1 MTTAAAPPRTA
12 APLSTRRDAFG
23 AARVVAIML
32 TRRCDIACG
41 HCSVVSG
48 PDVRGPEPSLDELRA
63 AVRAAAAAGAGA
75 IQLTGG
81 EPMLRRDVALELL
94 REARRAGIAS
104 AITTNGSWG
113 RTLDEARATLRELL
127 DAGLGLLTISWD
139 RWHEEQL
146 GSAPAMNV
154 VRAAHELAVLV
165 HANVVRDGADTGVER
180 LADALAAYP
189 NVRLRFYDAQPVGR
203 AKAFDRTAMRH
214 EIGGFCRAA
223 WFPAVTDD
231 GRVTACNGPAYF
243 AKPGSPLL
251 MGSTREAPL
260 HELFA
265 RHRDDPVVQAIRA
278 YGPLRLR
285 EELERLPGFESFP
298 FRATYGGMCELCLQ
312 ITSDPGAVA
321 ALREHLAEPRRTA
334 ERAAVLRLISEARA
348 GGQLDSAWAN
358 GVGAARVFLA
368 AARNGGVLPRHAEQV
383 LGRADLDWRR
393 RADYLV
399 ACGLAR
405 PLVRLADDPEVTRFA
420 PGFFRDAIRVAAT
433 RAAMND
439 LVKREALRLLDG
451 VLGRVGVRGVL
462 LKGTALLATTPAAE
476 AGALR
481 ATGDV
486 DVLVTGGAAREVRRR
501 LLEAG
506 CSGEPVAERSAE
518 HHLAPVAFRGI
529 AIELHERILPD
540 AFGLPDDSLV
550 ARARRVEGA
559 GALLA
564 LDDEG
569 FVLHALLHCTAHAFA
584 FGLKTGWDLAWV
596 LDRRPDLDWSRVIAW
611 AAATRL
617 PRAFWT
623 PLVALASEL
632 ELPVPKDVLARATRD
647 RRQRALET
655 IARARLLTAR
665 EGPFELNPFSK
676 TALFLLLA
684 DGWLDR
690 ARYVGALVH
699 GDAAEARRSARGHA
713 SAQALREI
721 PRQLREVAF
730 QWRSFRRLSAG
741 RR

>member
-1 MTTAAAPPRTA
+1 MTTAAVQLPDA
-12 APLSTRRDAFG
+12 AVPGRDPFG

-48 PDVRGPEPSLDELRA
+48 PDVRGPEPKLDELRE
-63 AVRAAAAAGAGA
+63 AVRAAAAAGARA

-81 EPMLRRDVALELL
+81 EPMLRRDVVLELL
-94 REARRAGIAS
+94 REARRLGMS
-104 AITTNGSWG
+104 GAITTNGSWG
-113 RTLDEARATLRELL
+113 RTEDEARATLRELL

-154 VRAAHELAVLV
+154 VRAAHDLAVFV

-180 LADALAAYP
+180 LADALASYP

-203 AKAFDRTAMRH
+203 AKAFERTTMRH
-214 EIGGFCRAA
+214 ELGGFCRAA

-265 RHRDDPVVQAIRA
+265 RHRTDPVVQAIRA

-298 FRATYGGMCELCLQ
+298 FRETYGGMCELCLQ
-312 ITSDPGAVA
+312 ITSDPGAAA
-321 ALREHLAEPRRTA
+321 ALRAHLAEPRRAA
-334 ERAAVLRLISEARA
+334 ERAAVLRLIGEARA
-348 GGQLDSAWAN
+348 DGKLDAAWTN
-358 GVGAARVFLA
+358 GVASARVFLA
-368 AARNGGVLPRHAEQV
+368 AARNGGVLPRHAAQV

-405 PLVRLADDPEVTRFA
+405 PLARLADDPEVARWA
-420 PGFFRDAIRVAAT
+420 PGFFRDAIRAAAT

-439 LVKREALRLLDG
+439 LVKREVLRLLDD
-451 VLGRVGVRGVL
+451 VLARVGVRGVL
-462 LKGTALLATTPAAE
+462 LKGTALLATTPSAD

-486 DVLVTGGAAREVRRR
+486 DVLVTGGAAREVRRL
-501 LLEAG
+501 LLESG
-506 CSGEPVAERSAE
+506 CTGEPVAERSAE
-518 HHLAPVAFRGI
+518 HHLAPVAFRGV

-540 AFGLPDDSLV
+540 AFGLPDASLL
-550 ARARRVEGA
+550 ARARAVDGA
-559 GALLA
+559 AALQA

-569 FVLHALLHCTAHAFA
+569 FVLHALLHCSAHAFA
-584 FGLKTGWDLAWV
+584 FGLKTGWDLAWT
-596 LDRRPDLDWSRVIAW
+596 LDRRPDLDWDRVVAW

-623 PLVALASEL
+623 PLAALAAQL
-632 ELPVPKDVLARATRD
+632 ELQVPTDVLARAPRD
-647 RRQRALET
+647 RRQRALDT
-655 IARARLLTAR
+655 IARVRVLTAI
-665 EGPFELNPFSK
+665 EGPFDLNPFSK

-684 DGWLDR
+684 DGWTAR
-690 ARYVGALVH
+690 ARYVAALAH

-713 SAQALREI
+713 PAQSLREI
-721 PRQLREVAF
+721 PRRLREVAS
-730 QWRSFRRLSAG
+730 QWKAFRRLAA
-741 RR
+741 RRG

>member
-1 MTTAAAPPRTA
+1 MTTAAAPRTDA
-12 APLSTRRDAFG
+12 LLAPRRDAFG

-48 PDVRGPEPSLDELRA
+48 PDVRGPEPPLDDLLE

-94 REARRAGIAS
+94 REARRLGIAS

-113 RTLDEARATLRELL
+113 RTLDEARAALRELL
-127 DAGLGLLTISWD
+127 DSGLGLLTISWD

-180 LADALAAYP
+180 LADALASYP

-203 AKAFDRTAMRH
+203 AKSFERTAMRH
-214 EIGGFCRAA
+214 ELGGFCRAA

-298 FRATYGGMCELCLQ
+298 FRETYGGMCELCLQ
-312 ITSDPGAVA
+312 ITSDPAAVA
-321 ALREHLAEPRRTA
+321 ALRAHLAEPRRTA

-348 GGQLDSAWAN
+348 DGELDSAWAN
-358 GVGAARVFLA
+358 GVASARVFLSA
-368 AARNGGVLPRHAEQV
+368 TRNGGALPRHAEQV

-405 PLVRLADDPEVTRFA
+405 PLARLADDREVSRWA
-420 PGFFRDAIRVAAT
+420 PGFFRDAIRTAAT

-451 VLGRVGVRGVL
+451 VLVRAGVRGVL
-462 LKGTALLATTPAAE
+462 LKGTALLATTPAAD

-486 DVLVTGGAAREVRRR
+486 DVLVTGGAAREVRRL
-501 LLEAG
+501 LLESG
-506 CSGEPVAERSAE
+506 CTGEPVAERSAE

-540 AFGLPDDSLV
+540 AFGLPDASLV
-550 ARARRVEGA
+550 ERARAIDGTE
-559 GALLA
+559 ALQA

-569 FVLHALLHCTAHAFA
+569 FVLHALLHCSAHAFA
-584 FGLKTGWDLAWV
+584 FGLKTGWDLAWT
-596 LDRRPDLDWSRVIAW
+596 LDRRPDLDWPRVIAW
-611 AAATRL
+611 ASASRL

-623 PLVALASEL
+623 PLAALATEL
-632 ELPVPKDVLARATRD
+632 QLPVPKDVLARAPRD
-647 RRQRALET
+647 RRQRALAT
-655 IARARLLTAR
+655 IARARVLTAV
-665 EGPFELNPFSK
+665 EGPFDLNPFSK

-684 DGWLDR
+684 DGWTSR
-690 ARYVGALVH
+690 ARYVAALAH

-713 SAQALREI
+713 PAPALRAI

-730 QWRSFRRLSAG
+730 QWRSCRRRSAG